1 MKFAAVVNF
10 KADDPRL
17 PEIRPAHRQ
26 YLATLFEQGKLVL
39 SGPFTEGGGALIVV
53 EAATKE
59 DADAILNADPFT
71 KAGVFTSWEMRPWNI
86 LFANK
91 GLLPDPAPR

>member
-1 MKFAAVVNF
+1 MKYAAVVHF

-39 SGPFTEGGGALIVV
+39 CGPFTEGGGALIVL
-53 EAATKE
+53 ETPTKE
-59 DADAILNADPFT
+59 DADAILKADPFSQ
-71 KAGVFTSWEMRPWNI
+71 AGVFTSWDMSPWNI
-86 LFANK
+86 LYANK
-91 GLLPDPAPR
+91 SMLPDSGR